1 MNHVFMKRFGAVLLS
16 FFFLSS
22 FPFLCVTCRKS
33 DLMVGGMYEN
43 PISRKL
49 VSSSIPYYQD
59 DITWCVSKAGLAPTW
74 LNVFIIFNSEL
85 LRVLNDK

>member
-1 MNHVFMKRFGAVLLS
+1 MCSFIDVCIFVFV
-16 FFFLSS
+16 FFL
-22 FPFLCVTCRKS
+22 RKT
-33 DLMVGGMYEN
+33 DLMVGGLSEN

-74 LNVFIIFNSEL
+74 LNVFIIFNSIFFIHFYSFL
-85 LRVLNDK
+85 L